1 MMVNLLPKHLRS
13 IKDIQQPIIE
23 PDGNVASIQDMMS
36 SDRGPPSSMVTRSGL
51 VQLRSSQ
58 EVMLGIPVLAQ
69 PLARPRVFL
78 CCLWTLSTHFLL
90 YWKHFPL
97 LKGNVLKSNVMSNL
111 CIQMLVN
118 NWPQPETEIF
128 VSQTLFFIVYDSYLS
143 NTSLRIIFYFH
154 IHISFGLIS
163 KGYED
168 TQINDE
174 WAISAAL
181 LLSQKMKI
189 KYMKPYQRVNI

>member
-1 MMVNLLPKHLRS
+1 
-13 IKDIQQPIIE
+13 
-23 PDGNVASIQDMMS
+23 
-36 SDRGPPSSMVTRSGL
+36 
-51 VQLRSSQ
+51 
-58 EVMLGIPVLAQ
+58 
-69 PLARPRVFL
+69 
-78 CCLWTLSTHFLL
+78 
-90 YWKHFPL
+90 
-97 LKGNVLKSNVMSNL
+97 
-111 CIQMLVN
+111 MLVN

-128 VSQTLFFIVYDSYLS
+128 VSQTLFFIVYNFDSYLS

-168 TQINDE
+168 IQINDE